1 MAVLT
6 ATALTGKI
14 PHGEHFC
21 RTFSVTIANANAAD
35 EWIVT
40 GLSKVI
46 TVLGI
51 IRNGTAVGANLP
63 AIVKNAAG
71 TGQTADTTMG
81 ALALEGD
88 AATYEVTVVG
98 RA

>member
-6 ATALTGKI
+6 ATALTSKV
-14 PHGEHFC
+14 PYGEYFA
-21 RTFSVTIANANAAD
+21 RTFSVAVANANAAD

-40 GLSKVI
+40 GFSKVI
-46 TVLGI
+46 TVTGVI
-51 IRNGTAVGANLP
+51 KNGTAVGASLP

-71 TGQTADTTMG
+71 TGQSADSTMG
-81 ALALEGD
+81 ALAIEGD
-88 AATYEVTVVG
+88 IATYEITVVG